1 MKVGY
6 IVNPVAGKKQVVECI
21 NQMKKAAL
29 DRGFEAAVYITEG
42 FGDATGKGQRAVDEG
57 CDVVAA
63 VGGDGTVS
71 ELVNGIL
78 GSGAV
83 MGIIPTGSGNDFA
96 RTLGIPSNFDEALG
110 CILNGNIRSIDIGV
124 VNDRYFVNVASVGFD
139 ARVAMETNKIKKRVS
154 GPLAYVLGVFKTLA
168 EYKPFDIEL
177 EAETETIRKQATL
190 VALANGEY
198 YGGGMKIAPGA
209 VPDDGLLEVYVVDG
223 MSRLKI
229 LRLFP
234 LIYSGRHTGRPEVRS
249 FKAKSVNIRCQ
260 NGYINSDGE
269 VIGQCPASF
278 GIMPAAL
285 DVIVP

>member
-1 MKVGY
+1 VKVGY
-6 IVNPVAGKKQVVECI
+6 IVNPAAGKKQAVERI
-21 NQMKKAAL
+21 NQMKRAAL
-29 DRGFEAAVYITEG
+29 DRGFEAAAYITEG
-42 FGDATGKGQRAVDEG
+42 FGDAAGKGQRAVDEG
-57 CDVVAA
+57 CDVVVA

-83 MGIIPTGSGNDFA
+83 MGIIPAGSGNDFA

-110 CILNGNIRSIDIGV
+110 CILNGRIRSIDIGV

-177 EAETETIRKQATL
+177 ETETEKIRKQATL
-190 VALANGEY
+190 VALANGKY

-234 LIYSGRHTGRPEVRS
+234 LIYSGRHTGRPEVRG
-249 FKAKSVNIRCQ
+249 FRAKSVNIRCQ